1 MSNKKH
7 DLTFSLRRIAYFFLA
22 LVMAGCV
29 VLSVSVGISSGLL
42 RDESFVQ
49 KRFEKYNSQLLDE
62 VNTAIAGV
70 ADTTGL
76 PTKAYTGAIQEGHI
90 RTALHQAANNIVKG
104 YDTDY
109 TESKYLYG
117 YYRTGLLNY
126 CKENGIPITED
137 ELVRDSCFA
146 VDVFNDTVGDESTK
160 NIIIFALTYTN
171 KPLMTIIF
179 SVLIFIACAV
189 IIDFTSYGKH
199 KKFDYMGM
207 GLITAG
213 EAMVILPIFAL
224 LMKYTSTLRFMDI
237 DVYNMALADV
247 LNDILKIIM
256 AFGAVILVIGIVMAA
271 YNYRY
276 YSKKTEFL
284 RTEHNIRAKLI
295 DEQRESHKEQFAR
308 AEMEAIDR
316 DITAND
322 KEKSQ

>member
-7 DLTFSLRRIAYFFLA
+7 DLAFSLRRVAYFFMA
-22 LVMAGCV
+22 LIMAACV
-29 VLSVSVGISSGLL
+29 VSSVSVGIASGLL
-42 RDESFVQ
+42 RTESFVQ

-62 VNTAIAGV
+62 VNTALEGV

-76 PTKAYTGAIQEGHI
+76 PTKAYTGAIQSGHI

-117 YYRTGLLNY
+117 YYRTGILNY

-160 NIIIFALTYTN
+160 NIILFALAYTN
-171 KPLMTIIF
+171 KPLMVIIF

-199 KKFDYMGM
+199 KKYDYMGM

-213 EAMVILPIFAL
+213 ETMVILPVFAL

-256 AFGAVILVIGIVMAA
+256 AVGVAVLIIGIIMVV
-271 YNYRY
+271 YNFRY
-276 YSKKTEFL
+276 YSKKTEYL
-284 RTEHNIRAKLI
+284 RTEHDIRAKLL
-295 DEQRESHKEQFAR
+295 DEQKALHKEQFAR